1 MMDIFTIKNKNNTLI
16 NINISDKIVMNN
28 SMVVLLKYKTLY
40 NNSMNLY
47 QIYMNHNIKNKNLK
61 RNTKAE

>member
-1 MMDIFTIKNKNNTLI
+1 MEKFTIKNNNNTLW

-47 QIYMNHNIKNKNLK
+47 QIYMNHNIKNKN
-61 RNTKAE
+61 

>member
-47 QIYMNHNIKNKNLK
+47 QIYMNYNIKNKN
-61 RNTKAE
+61 